1 MRRSAATGTPQLL
14 KPRTLLAG
22 NVTATV
28 LGGDLIVQGS
38 DFDNAMTLMTNA
50 NGNIVLRGI
59 NDTSINGH
67 TEFIPV
73 TWIAD
78 AD

>member
-1 MRRSAATGTPQLL
+1 MRRSAATGRPQLL
-14 KPRTLLAG
+14 KTRTLLAG

-28 LGGDLIVQGS
+28 PGADLIIQGS

-50 NGNIVLRGI
+50 HGNIVLRGI
-59 NDTSINGH
+59 NDTSINDH

-73 TWIAD
+73 TRIAD